1 MEKQLRWVRRV
12 SYRKAV
18 SSDLNVSLPAQY
30 IVDSPVEKVVTIQR
44 NGWSQC
50 SGMGGHN
57 AAESVVTMFRN
68 GWSQCSGIGG
78 QFVAEWVV
86 TIRRN
91 THQNKGSH
99 GTVGITKAYR

>member
-1 MEKQLRWVRRV
+1 MESPDVEGSMEKQLRWVRRV

-57 AAESVVTMFRN
+57 AAESVV
-68 GWSQCSGIGG
+68 SL
-78 QFVAEWVV
+78 
-86 TIRRN
+86 
-91 THQNKGSH
+91 
-99 GTVGITKAYR
+99 